1 VVKLTLPRRFR
12 FGVGLLNEPRSERRL
27 CERNHEKKNKKNLRL
42 LSRLI
47 RLVLTF
53 LNLEKKKKNRFV
65 VEFLFLVSFVS
76 ISKVA

>member
-27 CERNHEKKNKKNLRL
+27 CERNHEKKKKKNLRL